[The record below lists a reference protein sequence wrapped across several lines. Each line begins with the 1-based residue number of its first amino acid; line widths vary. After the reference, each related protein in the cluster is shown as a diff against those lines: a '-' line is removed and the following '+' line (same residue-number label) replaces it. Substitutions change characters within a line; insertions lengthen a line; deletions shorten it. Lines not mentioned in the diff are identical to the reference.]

1 MSGRDDGDERKDR
14 SRRSSRERRRESRSP
29 SRGDERKHRG
39 TSANRERRSES
50 KSPRPDYGDED
61 EPPKKEREGRGEAG
75 DVDDGDAI
83 ISEVFESSREGVAYL
98 YGRNGA
104 TMARLGR
111 FSGAEIKMGDR
122 MDRIDLAG
130 TAEQLDKA
138 RLCIKVTDAQRT
150 SRGRGLDFDTIE
162 KREDCSTI
170 SVPQMAVGF
179 VEHTYPLPPAFFY
192 FYTIFFN
199 LWWIAIDA

>member
-14 SRRSSRERRRESRSP
+14 SRRSSRERRRESKSP

-39 TSANRERRSES
+39 TSAKRERRSES

-61 EPPKKEREGRGEAG
+61 EPPKKESEGRGEAG
-75 DVDDGDAI
+75 DVDDGDADADSGAI

-162 KREDCSTI
+162 KRKDCSTI

-179 VEHTYPLPPAFFY
+179 VEHTSPSLRPFFCL
-192 FYTIFFN
+192 F
-199 LWWIAIDA
+199 